1 MASLAFLFCVHISL
15 FLHFIKAYLGR
26 WQTGHTCLFLT
37 EVLSK
42 DFDRRLQCGV
52 GSLALDFLFINVSV
66 LDNSRNN
73 MFLLPKH
80 RQVLLEIFSKNYR
93 VRRNMIQARL
103 TQECGEDLSKQEVD
117 KVLKDCCVSYG
128 GMWYLKGT
136 VQSWQQLQ
144 ITNPVN
150 PSPRTD
156 GRASRGGSRVSV
168 ASEDSE
174 QEELTISRPGASH
187 CPVDRG
193 DHTQPVAGSP

>member
-1 MASLAFLFCVHISL
+1 MHQDFKPLTPHPVHAVKVWLPCLLSYPVFLSHKVCLKTTPLLMASLAFLFCVHISL

-117 KVLKDCCVSYG
+117 KVLKVHPF
-128 GMWYLKGT
+128 L
-136 VQSWQQLQ
+136 V
-144 ITNPVN
+144 
-150 PSPRTD
+150 
-156 GRASRGGSRVSV
+156 
-168 ASEDSE
+168 
-174 QEELTISRPGASH
+174 
-187 CPVDRG
+187 
-193 DHTQPVAGSP
+193 